1 MSEKCRNNAPGRGLF
16 IVLEGGDGCGKTTQ
30 AATLCRRLAAESGRR
45 CLMER
50 EPDSRDIV
58 GAVVRSAY
66 YGSVKILPETL
77 AYLHVADR
85 LEHVAFMLP
94 LLEGGSDI
102 VCDRYY
108 PSNMAYNRTPRLKM
122 EQIYELNRPCFEELD
137 PDLIIY
143 LDVSP
148 EVSARRRAAGRT
160 AEEIFDADETQRR
173 VLKNYRETLDFL
185 SARGRRIAVVN
196 ADASEEEVA
205 GAIWREVEK
214 LLDERKRS

>member
-1 MSEKCRNNAPGRGLF
+1 MSENCRKDAAGRGLF

-30 AATLCRRLAAESGRR
+30 AARLCRRLSEESGRR
-45 CLMER
+45 CLVER

-85 LEHVAFMLP
+85 LEHVAFMQP
-94 LLEGGSDI
+94 LLESGAHI
-102 VCDRYY
+102 ICDRYY
-108 PSNMAYNRTPRLKM
+108 PSNMAYNRTPRLTM
-122 EQIYELNRPCFEELD
+122 ERIYELNRPCFETLD

-148 EVSARRRAAGRT
+148 EVSARRRAADRT

-173 VLKNYRETLDFL
+173 VLRNYREALEFL
-185 SARGRRIAVVN
+185 AERGRKVAVVN
-196 ADASEEEVA
+196 ADATEEEVA
-205 GAIWREVEK
+205 EAIWAETEK
-214 LLDERKRS
+214 LLRDKKMK

>member
-1 MSEKCRNNAPGRGLF
+1 MNSHSRNDAPGRGLF

-30 AATLCRRLAAESGRR
+30 AAALCRRLAAERGRR
-45 CLMER
+45 CLSER

-77 AYLHVADR
+77 AYMHVADR
-85 LEHVAFMLP
+85 LEHVAFMQPHLDA
-94 LLEGGSDI
+94 GDDI

-108 PSNMAYNRTPRLKM
+108 PSNMAYNRTPRLSM
-122 EQIYELNRPCFEELD
+122 EQIYELNRPCFETLD

-143 LDVSP
+143 LEVSP

-160 AEEIFDADETQRR
+160 EEEIFDADETQRR
-173 VLKNYRETLDFL
+173 VLKNYREALDYL
-185 SARGRRIAVVN
+185 AARGRRVVTVN
-196 ADASEEEVA
+196 ADLTEAEVSD
-205 GAIWREVEK
+205 AIWTAVVALINDK
-214 LLDERKRS
+214 KQ

>member
-1 MSEKCRNNAPGRGLF
+1 MNDRNPGAMGRGLF

-30 AATLCRRLAAESGRR
+30 AARLCRRLEAARARR
-45 CLMER
+45 CLSER

-85 LEHVAFMLP
+85 LEHIKFMLP
-94 LLEGGSDI
+94 LLEGGADI

-108 PSNMAYNRTPRLKM
+108 PSNMAYNRTPRLSM
-122 EQIYELNRPCFEELD
+122 EQIYELNRPCFEQLD
-137 PDLIIY
+137 ADLIIY

-148 EVSARRRAAGRT
+148 EETARRRAAGRT
-160 AEEIFDADETQRR
+160 AEEIFDDDETQRA
-173 VLKNYRETLDFL
+173 VLRNYRETLDYL
-185 SARGRRIAVVN
+185 AERGRRIAVI
-196 ADASEEEVA
+196 DASASEDEVA
-205 GAIWREVEK
+205 DDIWCAVAG
-214 LLDERKRS
+214 LI